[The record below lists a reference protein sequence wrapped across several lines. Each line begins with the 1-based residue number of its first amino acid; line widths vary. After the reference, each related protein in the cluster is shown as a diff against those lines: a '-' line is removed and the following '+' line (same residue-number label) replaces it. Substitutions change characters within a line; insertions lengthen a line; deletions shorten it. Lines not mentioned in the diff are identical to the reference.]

1 MKNARAISGHSAPP
15 LEHGTCLLITDHRSL
30 IAPHHSRLNRHLR
43 SLCFL
48 LFTFLLTFPAS
59 AHVERG
65 QGAGFVTGFHH
76 PWSGFDHVLAMI
88 AVGIWGAQLGPPA
101 IWLLPVTFPLV
112 MAFGGFLGL
121 IGAHLPGVEFG
132 IAASALLLG
141 VMVCLEARPKL
152 IWAAVLVGIFG
163 LYHGHAH
170 GTELPPGQSGMLYS
184 MGFVVAT
191 GCLHA
196 VGIGLGLVHPLPA
209 GRWALRAAGACI
221 AMMGLFFL
229 WRAFP

>member
-1 MKNARAISGHSAPP
+1 MKNEPPTFSAP
-15 LEHGTCLLITDHRSL
+15 LAAHGLPITDHCSL
-30 IAPHHSRLNRHLR
+30 ITADCSRLRRHLR
-43 SLCFL
+43 CLYFL
-48 LFTFLLTFPAS
+48 LLTFLFTLPAS
-59 AHVERG
+59 AHVQ
-65 QGAGFVTGFHH
+65 QGEAAGFVTGFRH
-76 PWSGFDHVLAMI
+76 PWSGFDHILAMI
-88 AVGIWGAQLGPPA
+88 AVGIWGAQLRAPA
-101 IWLLPVTFPLV
+101 IWLLPVTFPIV

-121 IGAHLPGVEFG
+121 VGVHLPGVEFG

>member
-1 MKNARAISGHSAPP
+1 MRKTHFNVGQR
-15 LEHGTCLLITDHRSL
+15 LSL
-30 IAPHHSRLNRHLR
+30 K
-43 SLCFL
+43 LCFPVALAL
-48 LFTFLLTFPAS
+48 LVLLPSSAF

-65 QGAGFVTGFHH
+65 QAAGFVTGFRH
-76 PWSGFDHVLAMI
+76 PWSGWDHILAMI
-88 AVGIWGAQLGPPA
+88 AVGIWGAQLRAPA
-101 IWLLPVTFPLV
+101 IWLLPVTFPMV

-121 IGAHLPGVEFG
+121 IGVHLPGVEFG

-141 VMVCLEARPKL
+141 VMVCVEARPKL
-152 IWAAVLVGIFG
+152 IWAAVLVGVFG

-170 GTELPPGQSGMLYS
+170 GTELPPGQSGMLDS
-184 MGFVVAT
+184 MAFVVAT

-209 GRWALRAAGACI
+209 GRWALRAAGAFI
-221 AMMGLFFL
+221 AILGLFFI